1 MWTHAQTV
9 GYMMFLGCACDF
21 MCPTG
26 SSRHHVC
33 SASGVT
39 WRHLWAWSSSS
50 FDKRKFCSKHINDWC
65 NSSQLLPFTAAKHF
79 YYMYM
84 YMYVHVRLYFH
95 VYNLNFKA
103 VGMSLICWVNSCCC
117 SRVSVTSFLRH
128 HASLLRG
135 FRRMCTL
142 LVWILTV
149 HRATAA
155 GSDRQSLPLLQRAL
169 LDKSR

>member
-1 MWTHAQTV
+1 MTWLLYPSYFLRFGFYFWNNWINASKFECSFIPSQNLSRAMWTHAQTV
-9 GYMMFLGCACDF
+9 GNMMFLGLRLIF

-50 FDKRKFCSKHINDWC
+50 FDKRKFCSKHIYDWC

-117 SRVSVTSFLRH
+117 SRVSVTSFYVTTH
-128 HASLLRG
+128 H
-135 FRRMCTL
+135 
-142 LVWILTV
+142 
-149 HRATAA
+149 
-155 GSDRQSLPLLQRAL
+155 
-169 LDKSR
+169 